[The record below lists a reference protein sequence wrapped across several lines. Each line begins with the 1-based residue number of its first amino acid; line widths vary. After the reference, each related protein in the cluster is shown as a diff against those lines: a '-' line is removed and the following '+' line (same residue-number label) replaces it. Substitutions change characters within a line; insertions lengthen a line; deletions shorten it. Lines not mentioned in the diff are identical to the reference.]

1 MSTASE
7 RDEQSAPIEPYS
19 LDSNAASAVSRDR
32 GRNPLLLAS
41 AVIGLLAIGV
51 GMVLFG
57 LPHWV
62 EPGVTASPPAVTAS
76 LPAPTD
82 TPTTPTTDSA
92 TPLIP
97 EPPEARPAAQ
107 DALATLLPA
116 LDALRAQRVET
127 WGADTYQAALA
138 KIADGEKA
146 YREQR
151 YTAARMAYQSASEGL
166 ATLRAKIPQ
175 VVSDYLDEGQ
185 RALLSHNAR
194 AAETAFT
201 AALALAPTNSAAQRG
216 VARADAFDK
225 AMALLDEA
233 HGYERMGDTARAA
246 ETYRAVLKLDP
257 EIADARQALAKIETA
272 RNVAAFS
279 QLMSTGFTA
288 LNTGDYGAARSA
300 FEAARKLDPRA
311 REAANALAQTQSR
324 ATAAQIESAMTAAHR
339 AEQSERWPEA
349 AAQFRK
355 ALSVDKGIEAASMG
369 AARAERRA
377 VLETRLLRAL
387 KDPER
392 LADNAVYQ
400 EAVAVRDAAQLIAT
414 PGPRLRQQLVTL
426 SDRLRIARTPVAIN
440 LKSNGATAITILKV
454 GAIGTFTAHQ
464 LTLFPGRYTAL
475 GQRNGYRDVRQE
487 FSVAAEAGPLTLIV
501 QCEEPVPFGR

>member
-1 MSTASE
+1 MSTAPQ
-7 RDEQSAPIEPYS
+7 RDDLGAPIEPLS
-19 LDSNAASAVSRDR
+19 LNSGTAPAINP
-32 GRNPLLLAS
+32 GRTRRSLWLAL
-41 AVIGLLAIGV
+41 ALVGLLTIGV
-51 GMVLFG
+51 GLVFF
-57 LPHWV
+57 
-62 EPGVTASPPAVTAS
+62 S
-76 LPAPTD
+76 LPQWIGSDTTSSVLETTAPS
-82 TPTTPTTDSA
+82 PAAPA
-92 TPLIP
+92 APLIP
-97 EPPEARPAAQ
+97 EPPEARQAAQ
-107 DALATLLPA
+107 DALAALLPV
-116 LDALRAQRVET
+116 LDGLRAQRVET
-127 WGADTYQAALA
+127 WGADTYQAVLA
-138 KIADGEKA
+138 KVADGEKA

-151 YTAARMAYQSASEGL
+151 YTAARIAYQGASEGL

-185 RALLSHNAR
+185 RALLSQNAR

-201 AALALAPTNSAAQRG
+201 AALALAPNNGVAERG

-225 AMALLDEA
+225 EMALLEEA
-233 HGYERMGDTARAA
+233 HGYERINDTARAA
-246 ETYRAVLKLDP
+246 EIYRAVLKLDP
-257 EIADARQALAKIETA
+257 EVAEARQALAKIETT
-272 RNVAAFS
+272 RTAAIFS
-279 QLMSTGFTA
+279 QAMSKGFAA
-288 LNTGDYGAARSA
+288 LSAGDYGAARVA
-300 FEAARKLDPRA
+300 FEAARKVDPRS

-324 ATAAQIESAMTAAHR
+324 ATAAQIEAAMTAAHR

-369 AARAERRA
+369 ASRAEQRA
-377 VLETRLLRAL
+377 ALEIRLLRAL

-392 LADNAVYQ
+392 LADSAVYQ
-400 EAVAVRDAAQLIAT
+400 EAVAVRDAAQLIAA

-426 SDRLRIARTPVAIN
+426 NNRLRIARTPVAIN

-454 GAIGTFTAHQ
+454 GAIGTFTDHQ

-487 FSVAAEAGPLTLIV
+487 FSVAAEAAPLTLIV